1 MQSKGTLGTT
11 VSGIIAIFMVIVC
24 LFYMSFSFVSSS
36 YETKAEEYALK
47 MAGKEGKESETY
59 NKAYNQYLKS
69 KGDSVVYLGYT
80 LNEARKWGV
89 NLGLD
94 LKGGMNVTIQLDLP
108 EVVRSAAKINGKD
121 ENFEKAIRYAS
132 QQDSINNSNDFINN
146 FVDKYSELNP
156 AADYSKIFTFENVK
170 DGKNKDAAKKGL
182 KDLVAGQVTTASNVL
197 RNRIDQYGVVSPNIQ
212 VLQDKDGQV
221 LLELPGVKDHD
232 RVRDLLLKSAA
243 LEFYTAYKQEERGAA
258 FNALAQLNN
267 AYKADSINAGKL
279 SLDSLLVNGNKSFLP
294 IWNSVG
300 V

>member
-156 AADYSKIFTFENVK
+156 AADYSKIFTFENISK
-170 DGKNKDAAKKGL
+170 
-182 KDLVAGQVTTASNVL
+182 
-197 RNRIDQYGVVSPNIQ
+197 I
-212 VLQDKDGQV
+212 
-221 LLELPGVKDHD
+221 
-232 RVRDLLLKSAA
+232 
-243 LEFYTAYKQEERGAA
+243 F
-258 FNALAQLNN
+258 
-267 AYKADSINAGKL
+267 
-279 SLDSLLVNGNKSFLP
+279 
-294 IWNSVG
+294 
-300 V
+300 